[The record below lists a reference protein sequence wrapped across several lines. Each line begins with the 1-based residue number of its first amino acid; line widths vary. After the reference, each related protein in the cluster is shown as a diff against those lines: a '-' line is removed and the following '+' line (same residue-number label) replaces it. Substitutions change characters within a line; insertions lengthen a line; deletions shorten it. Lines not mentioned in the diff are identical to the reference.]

1 MERLDSNRGGLSPLA
16 IAAQHRIKYFAID
29 VEYLGLRGAGL
40 EIERFFGLFGRL
52 GWLPRFRFRTHGCDG
67 RVYKIKKFLVMH

>member
-1 MERLDSNRGGLSPLA
+1 MPAIVVVFPHWRL
-16 IAAQHRIKYFAID
+16 QHSIKYFAID

-67 RVYKIKKFLVMH
+67 RVYKIKEFLVMH